1 MAVVQ
6 SVDGDGSWVRVKFA
20 GDLDF
25 ATSDLI
31 SETIATALSGHE
43 QASVLEIDIEDVPL
57 IDSTG
62 VGVLVVSHRQLAD
75 RGIRLIVTNPVKIV
89 ERVMKVTGVFETLT
103 GTGVSAL
110 RRRGSGGSS
119 ASRS

>member
-1 MAVVQ
+1 MAVVE
-6 SVDGDGSWVRVKFA
+6 SIEGDGSWARIKFA
-20 GDLDF
+20 GELDF

-31 SETIATALSGHE
+31 SESITQALAGHAD
-43 QASVLEIDIEDVPL
+43 ASVLEIDIEDVPL

-62 VGVLVVSHRQLAD
+62 LGVLVVSHRQLAE

-103 GTGVSAL
+103 GAGVSAQ
-110 RRRGSGGSS
+110 RKRGAGGSS
-119 ASRS
+119 TTRS

>member
-1 MAVVQ
+1 MAVVE
-6 SVDGDGSWVRVKFA
+6 SIEGDGSWVRVRFA

-31 SETIATALSGHE
+31 TEAIAQALGEHAD
-43 QASVLEIDIEDVPL
+43 ASVLEIDIEDVPL

-62 VGVLVVSHRQLAD
+62 VGVLVVSHRQLAE

-103 GTGVSAL
+103 GAGVSAQ
-110 RRRGSGGSS
+110 RRRGAGGSTV
-119 ASRS
+119 RS